1 MSTPLKVLVYV
12 QHLLGVG
19 HVKRAAAITRAMVAA
34 GLDVHVVLGGEPVP
48 HADFATATLHQL
60 PSARANDMSFSL
72 LLDAHN
78 RPVDEAWRAA
88 RKSQLLAL
96 EADIKPQVIITEHFP
111 FGRAKFAFEL
121 IPMFE
126 QARARGNVKILA
138 SVRDVLVE
146 KADDGKAS
154 RMLGWIDTWFDH
166 ILVHGDEAV
175 IPFDATFPG
184 ARAIRDKLVYT
195 GYVVDQAPPVAGA
208 SATDGTNEIIVSIGG
223 GAVGENLLRV
233 AIGAAEAVPGHSWRL
248 LVGAN
253 LSDQTF
259 AAVRAEAA
267 TQPHVI
273 VERARPDFRALLSRA
288 ALSISQGGYN
298 TLMDVLVAR
307 CPAVIVPFAG
317 GAESEQTFRAEEFAR
332 RGLIS
337 VIAEASLTPPALAAA
352 AQARLLHRHSGT
364 APAINLDGAAGTARH
379 VMALAGLA

>member
-1 MSTPLKVLVYV
+1 
-12 QHLLGVG
+12 
-19 HVKRAAAITRAMVAA
+19 
-34 GLDVHVVLGGEPVP
+34 
-48 HADFATATLHQL
+48 
-60 PSARANDMSFSL
+60 MSFSL

-184 ARAIRDKLVYT
+184 ARAIRDKLLYT
-195 GYVVDQAPPVAGA
+195 GYVVDQARPVAGA

-233 AIGAAEAVPGHSWRL
+233 AIGAAPAIPGHRWRL

-259 AAVRAEAA
+259 AAVRAEASRY
-267 TQPHVI
+267 PHVI